1 MANVQS
7 TATKKEDTSMKS
19 TKTELKQEMFG
30 DLKEVRKVVKKAFD
44 NGTKSV
50 GEVCQTVAEMPL
62 KYFGKI
68 DKLEKPV
75 NDVRE
80 IQTKTIGNVVDLVR
94 SVSDKVDDIA
104 GLTAKKMETA
114 NFTAPWIFFLPKK
127 VQN

>member
-7 TATKKEDTSMKS
+7 TATKKEDTSMKN

-44 NGTKSV
+44 NGTKSA
-50 GEVCQTVAEMPL
+50 GEVCQAVGEMPL

-68 DKLEKPV
+68 KKLERPV

-127 VQN
+127 DQN

>member
-7 TATKKEDTSMKS
+7 TATEKEDTSMKS

-50 GEVCQTVAEMPL
+50 GEVCQTVAEMQL

-68 DKLEKPV
+68 DKLERPV

-80 IQTKTIGNVVDLVR
+80 IQTKAIGNVVDLVR
-94 SVSDKVDDIA
+94 SVSDKVDDIT
-104 GLTAKKMETA
+104 GLTTEKMEKL
-114 NFTAPWIFFLPKK
+114 NFMAPWIFLLPKK

>member
-7 TATKKEDTSMKS
+7 TATKKEDTSMKN

-30 DLKEVRKVVKKAFD
+30 DLTEVRKVVKKAFD
-44 NGTKSV
+44 NGTKSA

-104 GLTAKKMETA
+104 GDIINKVEKF
-114 NFTAPWIFFLPKK
+114 NFAS
-127 VQN
+127 

>member
-7 TATKKEDTSMKS
+7 TATKKEDSNMKS
-19 TKTELKQEMFG
+19 KKTELKQEMFG

-68 DKLEKPV
+68 DKLERPV
-75 NDVRE
+75 NDARE
-80 IQTKTIGNVVDLVR
+80 IQTKAIGNFVDLVR
-94 SVSDKVDDIA
+94 SVSDKADDIS
-104 GLTAKKMETA
+104 GEIINKVENF
-114 NFTAPWIFFLPKK
+114 NFTAPWIFLLPNKG
-127 VQN
+127 QN

>member
-7 TATKKEDTSMKS
+7 TATKKEDSSMKS

-44 NGTKSV
+44 NGSKSA
-50 GEVCQTVAEMPL
+50 GEVSQTVAEMPL

-68 DKLEKPV
+68 KKLERPV

-80 IQTKTIGNVVDLVR
+80 IQTKTIGNFVDLVR

-104 GLTAKKMETA
+104 GDIINKVEKF
-114 NFTAPWIFFLPKK
+114 NFAS
-127 VQN
+127 